1 MIIKPHLSANMT
13 VLELESPHPTM
24 KKITKK
30 LERIDL
36 C

>member
-24 KKITKK
+24 KENNKK
-30 LERIDL
+30 VRKD
-36 C
+36 